1 MGKYFTL
8 IMLFCGIHIC
18 FAQTQVVRKNKLT
31 ALVSEK
37 YNTVIAADK
46 QVKQGQYQAFYRNKV
61 VVAQGI
67 YKDDKRVGLWRF
79 FMKNQQLS
87 QVYDYDNEKLLFE
100 LPEDDRSGFK
110 YIIDEVVTDS
120 VVITKPYK
128 IGGRYYGI
136 LPYLRFFALPDD
148 LRQDSP
154 SSIIVTVE
162 LFISPMGRVA
172 DFKFRVKAP
181 FYERTINIDPNRL
194 LPEDRL
200 FVAATYNKQPISSR
214 IVINAY
220 INSRGELDID

>member
-8 IMLFCGIHIC
+8 IMLCCGVQIC

-37 YNTVIAADK
+37 YNTVITADK

-61 VVAQGI
+61 VIAQGM

-79 FMKNQQLS
+79 FMNNQQLS
-87 QVYDYDNEKLLFE
+87 QVYDYDKEKLLFE

-110 YIIDEVVTDS
+110 YIIDEVVSDS

-128 IGGRYYGI
+128 IGGRYYGF
-136 LPYLRFFALPDD
+136 LPYLRFFMLPEE

-154 SSIIVTVE
+154 STILITVE

-181 FYERTINIDPNRL
+181 LYERTISIDPNRL
-194 LPEDRL
+194 LPEDRA